1 MLGART
7 SRPHRARCAKSF
19 CQGRIERARHAVADG
34 TSAPPAEKGTTAES
48 FHSMSEPLSKIP
60 NGLRYY
66 SGQEARLRRVI
77 EQTAMSVFAGWSY
90 EEVIT
95 PTLDYYS
102 LFERGMGPSEAHHA
116 FRFTDTDGRLLA
128 LRPDVTSGIA
138 RVTATLFANRPRPL
152 RLCYA
157 APVFRQ
163 QGQSTIEWRRE
174 STQIGCELLGQNSI
188 ASDIEVLAIAC
199 EVLRRL
205 HFDRGYVITLND
217 VEIFNGVAESLGL
230 DSGVR
235 DQLRQLVDGRNVA
248 DLESFLS
255 SRASAE
261 DGRTLSQLIRLSGG
275 SEALAEARGVIRNAR
290 STAALDRLEHLWRI
304 IESLGL
310 SDHFEIDLGDVARLD
325 YYTGLTF
332 KVYIEGAGARV
343 GSGGRYDNL
352 TANFGKSEPAVGF
365 VFDLDALAG
374 LLLAGNDGVMLTAQ
388 SETKAHCVARNDLS
402 ALFREA
408 IDRRARDERVVVGAS
423 EVTP

>member
-1 MLGART
+1 
-7 SRPHRARCAKSF
+7 
-19 CQGRIERARHAVADG
+19 
-34 TSAPPAEKGTTAES
+34 
-48 FHSMSEPLSKIP
+48 MSEPLSKIP

-66 SGQEARLRRVI
+66 SGQEARLRRMI
-77 EQTAMSVFAGWSY
+77 EETAMSVFEGWSY

-102 LFERGMGPSEAHHA
+102 LFERGMGPAEAHHA

-138 RVTATLFANRPRPL
+138 RLTATLFADRPRPL

-157 APVFRQ
+157 APVFHQ

-174 STQIGCELLGQNSI
+174 STQIGCELVGQNSA

-217 VEIFNGVAESLGL
+217 VEVFNGVAESLEF
-230 DSGVR
+230 DSNTR

-248 DLESFLS
+248 DLESFLAT
-255 SRASAE
+255 RASVE
-261 DGRTLSQLIRLSGG
+261 DGRTISQLIRLSGK
-275 SEALAEARGVIRNAR
+275 SEALAEARRVIRNAR
-290 STAALDRLEHLWRI
+290 ASAALDRLENLWRI
-304 IESLGL
+304 IESLAL
-310 SDHFEIDLGDVARLD
+310 TDHFEIDLGDVSRLD

-332 KVYIEGAGARV
+332 KIYIQGAGARV

-365 VFDLDALAG
+365 VLDLDALAG
-374 LLLAGNDGVMLTAQ
+374 LLLPGFNEATLSGQ
-388 SETKAHCVARNDLS
+388 SERNVQCLADNDLS
-402 ALFREA
+402 ALFGEA
-408 IDRRARDERVVVGAS
+408 IERRARGERVVIVSG
-423 EVTP
+423 EVTL

>member
-1 MLGART
+1 
-7 SRPHRARCAKSF
+7 
-19 CQGRIERARHAVADG
+19 
-34 TSAPPAEKGTTAES
+34 
-48 FHSMSEPLSKIP
+48 MSEPLSKIP

-66 SGQEARLRRVI
+66 SGQEARQRRLI
-77 EQTAMSVFAGWSY
+77 EETAMSVFEGWSY

-174 STQIGCELLGQNSI
+174 LTQIGCELVGQNSA

-199 EVLRRL
+199 EVLQRLQIDRR
-205 HFDRGYVITLND
+205 YVITLND
-217 VEIFNGVAESLGL
+217 VEVFNGVAESLGL
-230 DSGVR
+230 DSGGR
-235 DQLRQLVDGRNVA
+235 DQLRQLVDRRNMA
-248 DLESFLS
+248 DLESFLTA
-255 SRASAE
+255 RASVE
-261 DGRTLSQLIRLSGG
+261 DCQALSQLIRLS
-275 SEALAEARGVIRNAR
+275 SQFEALAKARGVITNAR
-290 STAALDRLEHLWRI
+290 SSAALDRLENLWRI

-310 SDHFEIDLGDVARLD
+310 ADHFEIDLGDVSRLD

-332 KVYIEGAGARV
+332 KVYVEGAGARV

-365 VFDLDALAG
+365 VLDLDALVG
-374 LLLAGNDGVMLTAQ
+374 LLLARNNGKMRTAQ
-388 SETKAHCVARNDLS
+388 SERKARCVARNDLS
-402 ALFREA
+402 ALFSEA
-408 IDRRARDERVVVGAS
+408 IERRARGERVVIGSV
-423 EVTP
+423 EVMP

>member
-1 MLGART
+1 
-7 SRPHRARCAKSF
+7 
-19 CQGRIERARHAVADG
+19 
-34 TSAPPAEKGTTAES
+34 
-48 FHSMSEPLSKIP
+48 MSEPLSKIP

-66 SGQEARLRRVI
+66 SGQEARLRRTI
-77 EQTAMSVFAGWSY
+77 EETAMSVFDGWSY

-95 PTLDYYS
+95 PTLDYYA

-163 QGQSTIEWRRE
+163 QGQSNIEWRRE
-174 STQIGCELLGQNSI
+174 STQIGCELVSRNST

-205 HFDRGYVITLND
+205 HLDRGYVITLND
-217 VEIFNGVAESLGL
+217 VEVFNGVAESLRF
-230 DSGVR
+230 DSGAR
-235 DQLRQLVDGRNVA
+235 DQLRELIDGRNVA
-248 DLESFLS
+248 DLECFLTAHAS
-255 SRASAE
+255 IEDCRAF
-261 DGRTLSQLIRLSGG
+261 SQLIRLSGR
-275 SEALAEARGVIRNAR
+275 LDTLDKARRVITNAR
-290 STAALDRLEHLWRI
+290 SRAALDRLDRLWRV

-310 SDHFEIDLGDVARLD
+310 SNHFEIDLGDVSRLD

-332 KVYIEGAGARV
+332 KIYIEGAGARV

-365 VFDLDALAG
+365 VLDLDPLAG
-374 LLLAGNDGVMLTAQ
+374 LLLASNNGAMLRTEAVRKSQ
-388 SETKAHCVARNDLS
+388 QVISSDPTV
-402 ALFREA
+402 LFSEA
-408 IDRRARDERVVVGAS
+408 IERRARGERVVIDSG
-423 EVTP
+423 EVMP

>member
-1 MLGART
+1 
-7 SRPHRARCAKSF
+7 
-19 CQGRIERARHAVADG
+19 
-34 TSAPPAEKGTTAES
+34 
-48 FHSMSEPLSKIP
+48 MSEPLSKIP

-66 SGQEARLRRVI
+66 SGHEARLRRVI
-77 EQTAMSVFAGWSY
+77 EETAMSVFEGWSY

-174 STQIGCELLGQNSI
+174 STQIGCELVGQNSA

-205 HFDRGYVITLND
+205 HLDRGYVITLND
-217 VEIFNGVAESLGL
+217 VEVFNGVAESLGF
-230 DSGVR
+230 DSGAR
-235 DQLRQLVDGRNVA
+235 DQLRQLEDGRNVA
-248 DLESFLS
+248 DVEAFLT
-255 SRASAE
+255 SRASVE
-261 DGRTLSQLIRLSGG
+261 DVRAISQLIRLSGKLETLD
-275 SEALAEARGVIRNAR
+275 SARGLIKNAR
-290 STAALDRLEHLWRI
+290 SSAALDRLENLWRI
-304 IESLGL
+304 IESLAL
-310 SDHFEIDLGDVARLD
+310 TDHFEIDLGDVSRLD

-332 KVYIEGAGARV
+332 KIYIEGAGARV

-365 VFDLDALAG
+365 VLDLDALAG
-374 LLLAGNDGVMLTAQ
+374 LLLAGNNGAMLTAQ
-388 SETKAHCVARNDLS
+388 PERKAQCVVDNDLS

-408 IDRRARDERVVVGAS
+408 IERRARGERVVIGS
-423 EVTP
+423 GEVTP

>member
-1 MLGART
+1 M
-7 SRPHRARCAKSF
+7 
-19 CQGRIERARHAVADG
+19 I
-34 TSAPPAEKGTTAES
+34 
-48 FHSMSEPLSKIP
+48 SMSEPLSKIP

-66 SGQEARLRRVI
+66 SGQEARLRRLI
-77 EQTAMSVFAGWSY
+77 EETAMSVFEGWSY

-138 RVTATLFANRPRPL
+138 RLTATLFANRPRPL

-174 STQIGCELLGQNSI
+174 STQIGCELVGQNST

-205 HFDRGYVITLND
+205 HLDRGYVITLND
-217 VEIFNGVAESLGL
+217 VEVFNGVAESLEFDAG
-230 DSGVR
+230 DR
-235 DQLRQLVDGRNVA
+235 DQLRQLIDGRNVA
-248 DLESFLS
+248 DLESFLA
-255 SRASAE
+255 SRASVE
-261 DGRTLSQLIRLSGG
+261 DGRAISQLIRLSGKR
-275 SEALAEARGVIRNAR
+275 ETLDRARGVITNAK
-290 STAALDRLEHLWRI
+290 SSAALDRLENLWRI

-310 SDHFEIDLGDVARLD
+310 TDHFEIDLGDVSRLD

-332 KVYIEGAGARV
+332 KIYIEGAGARV

-352 TANFGKSEPAVGF
+352 TANFGKSEPAVGS
-365 VFDLDALAG
+365 VLDLDALAG
-374 LLLAGNDGVMLTAQ
+374 LLLSGNNGIMLTAT
-388 SETKAHCVARNDLS
+388 SERKVRCVVNGDVS
-402 ALFREA
+402 ALFSEA
-408 IDRRARDERVVVGAS
+408 IERRARDERVVIGS
-423 EVTP
+423 GEVTP

>member
-1 MLGART
+1 
-7 SRPHRARCAKSF
+7 
-19 CQGRIERARHAVADG
+19 
-34 TSAPPAEKGTTAES
+34 
-48 FHSMSEPLSKIP
+48 MSEPLSKIP

-77 EQTAMSVFAGWSY
+77 EQTAMSVFEGWSY

-138 RVTATLFANRPRPL
+138 RVAATLFANRPRPL

-174 STQIGCELLGQNSI
+174 GTQIGCELVGQNS
-188 ASDIEVLAIAC
+188 ATSDIEVLAIVC
-199 EVLRRL
+199 EVLRRVHL
-205 HFDRGYVITLND
+205 DRPYVITLND
-217 VEIFNGVAESLGL
+217 VEVFNGVAESLGF
-230 DSGVR
+230 DPGAR

-248 DLESFLS
+248 DLDSFLA
-255 SRASAE
+255 SRASVE
-261 DGRTLSQLIRLSGG
+261 DSRALTQLIRLSGKL
-275 SEALAEARGVIRNAR
+275 EMLVAARALIRNAR
-290 STAALDRLEHLWRI
+290 SIAALDRLDHLWRI
-304 IESLGL
+304 IESLAL
-310 SDHFEIDLGDVARLD
+310 TDHFEIDLGDVSRLD

-365 VFDLDALAG
+365 VLDLDALAG
-374 LLLAGNDGVMLTAQ
+374 LLLSGNNGALLASQ
-388 SETKAHCVARNDLS
+388 SERKAQCVINEDPT
-402 ALFREA
+402 ALFSEA
-408 IDRRARDERVVVGAS
+408 IERRARGERVVIGS
-423 EVTP
+423 GEVTP